1 MSKSLKYFLLFISG
15 IGVAAALFK
24 LIPKLRF
31 WWEDLD
37 GDWCEICEGE
47 CTGDHKMSRDDQDEP
62 DFSFQDFK
70 RSVRRGL
77 NNLPSALESFAEKV
91 EDWKDDLEGEVS
103 KQKRKSAT
111 TLAKVSKKVSK
122 SSNKASRQVAKVSK
136 DLSRTVTKA
145 RKQISKKFVPN
156 AKTKKAIA
164 TAVGQAGKLNER
176 QREISK
182 LLRRNDVITLPDL
195 LSLNMGVSDRTLRRD
210 MDQFEKMGLVKQVG
224 KTKNSYYEV
233 LKAL

>member
-1 MSKSLKYFLLFISG
+1 MSKSLKYFLLFVSG
-15 IGVAAALFK
+15 IGLATALFK
-24 LIPKLRF
+24 LVPKLRF

-47 CTGDHKMSRDDQDEP
+47 CSGDHEMSEEDQDEP
-62 DFSFQDFK
+62 EFSFQDFK
-70 RSVRRGL
+70 RSVRRGI
-77 NNLPSALESFAEKV
+77 NNLPNALESFADKMEG
-91 EDWKDDLEGEVS
+91 WKDELEVEVAQRKRQSAKKLVKAS
-103 KQKRKSAT
+103 KKLSKSAT
-111 TLAKVSKKVSK
+111 
-122 SSNKASRQVAKVSK
+122 KASRQVSR
-136 DLSRTVTKA
+136 DLSRTVATT
-145 RKQISKKFVPN
+145 RKQITKKLAPSPK
-156 AKTKKAIA
+156 AKKAIA
-164 TAVGQAGKLNER
+164 TAVGQATKLNVR

-195 LSLNMGVSDRTLRRD
+195 LSLNMEVSDRTLRRD